1 MPTLAQAGLRA
12 AMRTIA
18 VALSSQN
25 ASCGDALCAETRFL
39 LETLGVEPAWPNCRD
54 VQLEHIQAWLLLAHY
69 EVLRGREYQA
79 TLTGGRAFRLVLL
92 SRLYDLDGV
101 AAPPSSADLSADCSQ
116 RLEDSVAET
125 EEKRRTF
132 WLAFCLDRFL
142 SMRHECPL
150 TLQEEVVSPSSL
162 G

>member
-1 MPTLAQAGLRA
+1 
-12 AMRTIA
+12 MRTIA
-18 VALSSQN
+18 AALSSHH
-25 ASCGDALCAETRFL
+25 ASRCDALCAQTRFL
-39 LETLGVEPAWPNCRD
+39 LETLDVEPVWPNSQD

-69 EVLRGREYQA
+69 EVLRGREYHA
-79 TLTGGRAFRLVLL
+79 TVTGGRAFRLVLL
-92 SRLYDLDGV
+92 SRLYDLDGIS
-101 AAPPSSADLSADCSQ
+101 APPSSAGGSADCSQ
-116 RLEDSVAET
+116 RLEDGIAET

-150 TLQEEVVSPSSL
+150 TLQEEVVSSPL